1 MEHSAK
7 SNIFYVTKLDAQHM
21 VPLYE
26 IFIWQS
32 LRFQIRV
39 LVWVLPD
46 NPDIYGLY
54 NSSSENFF
62 LSNLVYSL
70 RSDNVCQGIPD
81 NLSIGYS
88 VPVKHSIAK
97 VFLPFQENKLP

>member
-1 MEHSAK
+1 
-7 SNIFYVTKLDAQHM
+7 M

-70 RSDNVCQGIPD
+70 HSDNVCQGIPD
-81 NLSIGYS
+81 NSSIGYS